1 MSFKL
6 VLQFAVITLFNH
18 KRIDIKL
25 KNCKRYIVLFLCIIA
40 SSVSAQTAII
50 DSLHKN
56 VYAAKN
62 DQQKLEA
69 LLALCEQY
77 QSLQRDSLD
86 LYAPEVA
93 ELAAKSNNKKYK
105 SLAALVNS
113 NWYQRWGWADSALA
127 FLEPEFS
134 KNPVDNSETRDI
146 YFKISRA
153 KAMSL
158 GSKSRLAEALE
169 VLYKMLP
176 EAEKY
181 KDTLTI
187 GLTCNTIGSITIAR
201 QQPKE
206 AIAWMQRAIDISGKS
221 KRFEEVLAPAYL
233 NMANAYV
240 QLGKPDAAE
249 YYIHAGLPLCQKIQN
264 LYYTATALRIQANIY
279 KNARKYPAAEKALLE
294 MMAIRKKINPENF
307 FVEDN
312 LQLADFY
319 ANSGQIEKAIAI
331 CEENL
336 NKGDLHS
343 VSNNETRTFNNDPKI
358 RMDYLEVL
366 AQYYKQANKLTNYQ
380 STLEELIAAKD
391 SFYAANSAEAIAEL
405 QTKYDVQKK
414 EITILQQKIDLQ
426 RQNFMF
432 YGLLLLTSILI
443 IAGVILFSNYRK
455 KQLQKT
461 ALMMLEEK
469 KQAGEAIKKAEE
481 KERVRIASDLH
492 DNLGAY
498 AAALVSNIN
507 YIDIPDTDEKNRTAL
522 AELAGNSNA
531 IISQLNDTI
540 WVLKKDALNLTAISD
555 RIKNFIAKINKS
567 YPDMQIEVSENIETD
582 HLLPSSQAFHLYSI
596 IQEAIN
602 NALKH
607 SKGNFILVKF
617 EASGSWT
624 VTIQD
629 NGNGLQGNERT
640 KNSGNGLSN
649 MKRRSD
655 EAGWYISWTK
665 RPDEHG
671 TLVTIHSAAAIL

>member
-1 MSFKL
+1 MNN
-6 VLQFAVITLFNH
+6 I
-18 KRIDIKL
+18 
-25 KNCKRYIVLFLCIIA
+25 KRYIVSILCIICSTA
-40 SSVSAQTAII
+40 HAQTAII
-50 DSLHKN
+50 DSLHKK

-62 DQQKLEA
+62 DKQKLEA
-69 LLALCEQY
+69 LIALCEQY

-86 LYAPEVA
+86 LYAPEVST
-93 ELAAKSNNKKYK
+93 LAAKSNNKKYK

-127 FLEPEFS
+127 FLEPEF
-134 KNPVDNSETRDI
+134 KNNPVDNADTRDI

-158 GSKSRLAEALE
+158 GSKSRMAEALE

-181 KDTLTI
+181 KDTLNI
-187 GLTCNTIGSITIAR
+187 GLACNTIGSITIAR

-206 AIAWMQRAIDISGKS
+206 AIAWMQRAIDIAGKGN
-221 KRFEEVLAPAYL
+221 RFEQVLAPSYL
-233 NMANAYV
+233 NLANAYV
-240 QLGKPDAAE
+240 LLGKPDSAE
-249 YYIHAGLPLCQKIQN
+249 YYIHLGLPLCQKIQN

-279 KNARKYPAAEKALLE
+279 KNAKKYTAAEKAFLE
-294 MMAIRKKINPENF
+294 MIAIRQKINPYNF

-319 ANSGQIEKAIAI
+319 ATSGQIDKAIAI

-336 NKGDLHS
+336 YKGDLH
-343 VSNNETRTFNNDPKI
+343 NAGNEGSRTFNNDPKI

-366 AQYYKQANKLTNYQ
+366 AQYYKQADKLTNYQ
-380 STLEELIAAKD
+380 ATLEELVATKD
-391 SFYAANSAEAIAEL
+391 SFYASNSAEAIAEL

-414 EITILQQKIDLQ
+414 ENTILQQKYDLQ
-426 RQNFMF
+426 HQNFVL
-432 YGLLLLTSILI
+432 YALVLATAILL
-443 IAGVILFSNYRK
+443 IAGVILFRNYRR
-455 KQLQKT
+455 KQRQKMD
-461 ALMMLEEK
+461 AMMIEEK
-469 KQAGEAIKKAEE
+469 KQSEEAVKKAEE

-498 AAALVSNIN
+498 AAALASNIS
-507 YIDIPDTDEKNRTAL
+507 YMDIPATDEKNQNAL

-567 YPDMQIEVSENIETD
+567 YPDVQIEVSENIITD
-582 HLLPSSQAFHLYSI
+582 HLLPPSQAFHLYSI

-602 NALKH
+602 NSLKH
-607 SKGNFILVKF
+607 SKGNAILVTF
-617 EASGSWT
+617 ISAGSWK
-624 VTIQD
+624 VTIED
-629 NGNGLQGNERT
+629 NGKNGMQASEKT
-640 KNSGNGLSN
+640 KTSGNGLYN

-655 EAGWYISWTK
+655 EAGWTISWEK
-665 RPDEHG
+665 GLSDG
-671 TLVTIHSAAAIL
+671 TVVSIQSS